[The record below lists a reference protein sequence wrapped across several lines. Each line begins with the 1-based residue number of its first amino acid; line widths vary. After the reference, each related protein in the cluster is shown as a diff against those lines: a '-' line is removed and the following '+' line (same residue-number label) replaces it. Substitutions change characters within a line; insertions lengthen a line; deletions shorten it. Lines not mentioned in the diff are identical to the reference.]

1 MVKSSSGLRFYK
13 VHPRQNARPRYDPRT
28 GSRVNNKTRHQSE
41 VNRIGVISRHS
52 VHRDPTQRPI
62 KRTWRPPQ
70 YKPPLFGAV
79 MKKKRR
85 RQDVQKYLA
94 PPSKPYRPPQ
104 RRPVTPR
111 PTRPPRPPSPP
122 PRPPSQP
129 LPPSYTPQYLPP
141 AQPTPYQVRMSS
153 PQPLT
158 SRTAVITG

>member
-1 MVKSSSGLRFYK
+1 MLSGRMDRMVKSSSGLRFYE
-13 VHPRQNARPRYDPRT
+13 VHPRENARPRYNPRT
-28 GSRVNNKTRHQSE
+28 GSRVNNAKTRHQSE
-41 VNRIGVISRHS
+41 VNRIGVISRHT
-52 VHRDPTQRPI
+52 VHRDPPQRPI

-79 MKKKRR
+79 MKKRR
-85 RQDVQKYLA
+85 RQDVHKYLA

-111 PTRPPRPPSPP
+111 PP

-129 LPPSYTPQYLPP
+129 PPSSYTPQYLPP